1 MGFLAG
7 IGRRGWV
14 WPRRRGDCGRLPL
27 TALFLAGHAIVL
39 AVGWAG
45 LASFMDPGPAFTV
58 GIVPF
63 LPGAA
68 VKSLAAAATVAAVK
82 R

>member
-1 MGFLAG
+1 MAAAAWVC
-7 IGRRGWV
+7 GRGAEKARGWIA
-14 WPRRRGDCGRLPL
+14 L
-27 TALFLAGHAIVL
+27 TALFLAGHAIIL

-45 LASFMDPGPAFTV
+45 LAAFMNPKAALMDGV
-58 GIVPF
+58 VPF

-68 VKSLAAAATVAAVK
+68 AKSLAAALTVRLVS